1 MLLLEFKMCQL
12 LRIFALYLKR
22 VKTVYITRRET
33 FNAAHKLWRE
43 DWSDEKNWEVF
54 GKCSN
59 HNWHGHNFTIYV
71 TVKGIPNPDTGF
83 VMNLKDLS
91 EIIKNEVIEPLDHKN
106 LNLDVPFLQGML
118 ASTENVI
125 IEIWNRIKDPILEAG
140 GELAKIKLVETE
152 NNFVEYFGGNEPF

>member
-1 MLLLEFKMCQL
+1 M
-12 LRIFALYLKR
+12 RIFALYLER

-43 DWSDEKNWEVF
+43 DWSEEKNWEVF

-125 IEIWNRIKDPILEAG
+125 IEVWNRIKEPIRLAG